1 MLSSIPRLAALVLC
15 AHAALAGAADVEKA
29 ATRTVHDERSCDGV
43 NNESSKMR
51 ELKRE
56 LGAYFGQPIPEDLQ
70 LRVRKHVDLVARL
83 KAECD
88 HQREQSALAK

>member
-1 MLSSIPRLAALVLC
+1 MLPSIPRLAALALC
-15 AHAALAGAADVEKA
+15 GHIAFAAAADADKA
-29 ATRTVHDERSCDGV
+29 VTRTVQDERSCDGV
-43 NNESSKMR
+43 NNENTKMR

-56 LGAYFGQPIPEDLQ
+56 LGAYFGQSIPGDLQ

>member
-1 MLSSIPRLAALVLC
+1 MLPTISRLAVLALC
-15 AHAALAGAADVEKA
+15 AHTALAGAAAGERA
-29 ATRTVHDERSCDGV
+29 GTRTVHDERSCDGV
-43 NNESSKMR
+43 NNENTKMR

-70 LRVRKHVDLVARL
+70 LRVRKHVDLVAKL

>member
-1 MLSSIPRLAALVLC
+1 MLSSIPRLAALALYAHV
-15 AHAALAGAADVEKA
+15 AHAEAADVEKA
-29 ATRTVHDERSCDGV
+29 VTRTSQDQRSCDGV
-43 NNESSKMR
+43 NNENTKMR

-70 LRVRKHVDLVARL
+70 LRVRKHVELVARL